1 MKHLNQSIGIDI
13 SKDTFTACG
22 CIQTFTGEI
31 TFTSVHN
38 FTNDKKGFNQLIRW
52 SKSIVSKEA
61 CGIYLMEATGVYYES
76 LAYFLHKLNKPVAV
90 VLPNMSKHYFLS
102 LNTKSKT
109 DMIDARIL
117 ARLGVERK
125 HRLWEPPKPI
135 FMEMRN
141 LTRYLVQL
149 NEQRTA
155 ISNIKHSKDAA
166 HNVQN
171 FILNSSKNL
180 IQQIDKQIEKCK
192 NEIQTLIS
200 TDKEISERIQK
211 LATIK
216 GVGLATIAI
225 IVSETLGFEGFN
237 NAKQVVSFAG
247 YDVVKRESGT
257 SVQGKTRISKKGN
270 RYIRNALYFPAMVA
284 TRFNPVMK
292 ENYVRIIKDKP
303 SKMIGQ
309 VAIQRKLLTLMYALW
324 KTNSEFNPEYKKVA
338 SSIKMEKATL
348 DTQ

>member
-1 MKHLNQSIGIDI
+1 M
-13 SKDTFTACG
+13 ACG
-22 CIQTFTGEI
+22 CTQTFTGELN
-31 TFTSVHN
+31 FTPVHS

-52 SKSIVSKEA
+52 SKSIVSKDA
-61 CGIYLMEATGVYYES
+61 SVIYLMEATGVYYES
-76 LAYFLHKLNKPVAV
+76 LAYFLNKLNKPVAV

-102 LNTKSKT
+102 LNIKSKT
-109 DMIDARIL
+109 DTIDARIL

-125 HRLWEPPKPI
+125 HRLWEPPKSI
-135 FMEMRN
+135 YIELRN

-155 ISNIKHSKDAA
+155 ISNIKHSKDASN
-166 HNVQN
+166 NVQN
-171 FILNSSKNL
+171 FILNSNRNL
-180 IQQIDKQIEKCK
+180 IQHIDRQIEKCK
-192 NEIQTLIS
+192 IEIQTLINA
-200 TDKEISERIQK
+200 DRELAERIRK

-216 GVGLATIAI
+216 GVGLTTIAT

-247 YDVVKRESGT
+247 YDVVQRESGT
-257 SVQGKTRISKKGN
+257 SVKGKTRISKKGN

-292 ENYVRIIKDKP
+292 ENYARIIKDKP

-324 KTNSEFNPEYKKVA
+324 KTNTEFNPEYKKVA